1 MIGEKN
7 MTNILDGKYVSQILT
22 EKLKEEYSELMLRY
36 KRKAGL
42 AFIAVGNDEA
52 SKIYLKNKARK
63 CEKVGIYQETYRF
76 DENVSDDEIL
86 EVIEKLNNDQ
96 NIDGILIQLPLPKSI
111 NYSKIMSKV
120 SPNKDVD
127 GFHPENIGNLVCN
140 DSGIYSCTP
149 QGIMDLL
156 DYYNISVSSKDVVI
170 IGRSNIV
177 GKPMALMMINE
188 GATVQVCNSK
198 TKDLEQKAANADILI
213 SATGQARLV
222 NSKFVKEGAVII
234 DVGISSY
241 EGKISGDVDF
251 DEVIKNSKVGYIT
264 PVPGGV
270 GPMTVYSLMKNTIK
284 AYKINNEKK

>member
-1 MIGEKN
+1 MSK
-7 MTNILDGKYVSQILT
+7 ILDGKNVAEILSK
-22 EKLKEEYSELMLRY
+22 KLKEEYEELMLKY
-36 KRKAGL
+36 ERKAGL

-63 CEKVGIYQETYRF
+63 CDQIGIYQETYRF
-76 DENVSDDEIL
+76 DENVKDEEIM
-86 EVIEKLNNDQ
+86 EVIENLNNDK

-120 SPNKDVD
+120 NPNKDVD

-140 DSGIYSCTP
+140 DEGIYSCTP

-156 DYYNISVSSKDVVI
+156 SYYNISVASKDVVI

-198 TKDLEQKAANADILI
+198 TKNLEEKASKADILI
-213 SATGQARLV
+213 TATGQARLV
-222 NSKFVKEGAVII
+222 NSNFVKEDAIII
-234 DVGISSY
+234 DVGISQY

-251 DEVIKNSKVGYIT
+251 ENVMNNFKVGYIT

-270 GPMTVYSLMKNTIK
+270 GPMTVYSLMKK
-284 AYKINNEKK
+284 YH